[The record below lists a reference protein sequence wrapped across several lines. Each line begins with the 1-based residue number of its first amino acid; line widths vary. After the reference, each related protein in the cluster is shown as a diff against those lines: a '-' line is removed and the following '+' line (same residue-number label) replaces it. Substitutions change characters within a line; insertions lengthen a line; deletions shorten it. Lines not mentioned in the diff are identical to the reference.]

1 MITLVV
7 SLARIIFLGTFAIKE
22 KDNENASFLLDIGED
37 FASPALLTIACILF
51 LIRNGID
58 VGHGTYAIEFIGL
71 LTVFF
76 QYKQL

>member
-1 MITLVV
+1 MPRTKPYTYAECLV
-7 SLARIIFLGTFAIKE
+7 IIAIKE